1 MGKALWGQL
10 QYLSEKSDKVRTTS
24 ATPIAMPNFWLRPLI
39 TLVTIALFSLVSWA
53 MVGAVAALLFFGA
66 ALLLYLVFHLRN
78 LHALARWLE
87 HPEAGEVPHG
97 SGIWYDLFSRLYQQ
111 QRGQSSNQH
120 DLSAALERF
129 QRAAEAMPDGIV
141 MLNDKDQIE
150 WCNTV
155 AEAQFG
161 LNLERD
167 RGQWLSY
174 LLRQAQFSE
183 YLAAHNYR
191 EPLIIKFLRNRDLTL
206 SIQLVPFGDEQKLL
220 LIRDITQMERVET
233 MRRDFVA
240 NVSHE
245 LRTPLTVVGGFL
257 ETLADAEKLGGK
269 EIRHYMQLMHS
280 QTMRMQR
287 LVEDLLTL
295 SRLESGSGA
304 LQESPVDVPH
314 LLETLYREAL
324 SLSNGKHRIRLDSS
338 MQEGLLGNEEELHSA
353 FGNLVS
359 NAIRYTPEN
368 GEIALSWEKWGDGA
382 AFAVTDT
389 GLGID
394 AQHIPRLTERFY
406 RVDRGRSRETG
417 GTGLGLAIVKHVLT
431 RHQAKLEIDSEP
443 GKAAS

>member
-1 MGKALWGQL
+1 MSK
-10 QYLSEKSDKVRTTS
+10 
-24 ATPIAMPNFWLRPLI
+24 FWLRPLI
-39 TLVTIALFSLVSWA
+39 TLATTALFALVFWA
-53 MVGAVAALLFFGA
+53 TVGAVAALLFFSA
-66 ALLLYLVFHLRN
+66 ALLLYLAFHLRN
-78 LHALARWLE
+78 LCALARWLE
-87 HPEAGEVPHG
+87 RPEAREVPHG

-111 QRGQSSNQH
+111 QRGLSTSQH

-150 WCNTV
+150 WCNAV

-174 LLRQAQFSE
+174 LLRQSQFSD

-191 EPLIIKFLRNRDLTL
+191 EPLIIKSLRNRDLTL
-206 SIQLVPFGDEQKLL
+206 SVQLVPFGDEQKLL
-220 LIRDITQMERVET
+220 LIRDITQIERVET

-257 ETLADAEKLGGK
+257 ETLADAEKLDGK
-269 EIRHYMQLMHS
+269 EVRHYLRLMHS
-280 QTMRMQR
+280 QTTRMQR

-295 SRLESGSGA
+295 SRLESSSGP
-304 LQESPVDVPH
+304 LLESTVDVPR

-324 SLSNGKHRIRLDSS
+324 SLSNGKHRIRLDSRS
-338 MQEGLLGNEEELHSA
+338 REGLLGNEDELHSA

-359 NAIRYTPEN
+359 NAIRYTPEG
-368 GEIALSWEKWGDGA
+368 GEIVLSWGNEGNGA
-382 AFAVTDT
+382 LFAVTDT

-394 AQHIPRLTERFY
+394 AEHVPRLTERFY

-417 GTGLGLAIVKHVLT
+417 GTGLGLAIVKHIVT

-443 GKAAS
+443 GKGSIFRVMFPEHRVVQLGKEAPNAS